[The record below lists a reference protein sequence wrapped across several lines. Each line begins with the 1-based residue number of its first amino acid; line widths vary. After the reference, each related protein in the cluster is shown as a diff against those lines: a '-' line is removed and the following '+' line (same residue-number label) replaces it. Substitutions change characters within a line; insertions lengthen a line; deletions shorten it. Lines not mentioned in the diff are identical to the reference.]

1 MTNKTT
7 ESGVILSE
15 RERVEE
21 SILPR
26 LCIKDI
32 GCEDPSTTHLRCFAQ
47 DDTEIRYLVRSMLN
61 SNLAYFNSVQK
72 KLKKPQK
79 FVWYC
84 SCHLCSAVL

>member
-7 ESGVILSE
+7 IPGVILSE

-21 SILPR
+21 SIHPR

-47 DDTEIRYLVRSMLN
+47 DDTENRYFMRSTLN
-61 SNLAYFNSVQK
+61 SHFTQIIDQNI
-72 KLKKPQK
+72 
-79 FVWYC
+79 
-84 SCHLCSAVL
+84 H